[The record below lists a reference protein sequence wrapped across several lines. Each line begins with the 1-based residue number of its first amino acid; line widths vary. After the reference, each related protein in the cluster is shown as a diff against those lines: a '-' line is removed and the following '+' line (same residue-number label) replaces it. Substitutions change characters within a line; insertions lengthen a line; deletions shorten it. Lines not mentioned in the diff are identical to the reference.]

1 MGEFGEKHTVSRLIG
16 SPPGYVGYGEGG
28 KLTEAV
34 RQRPY
39 SVVLLDEV
47 EKAHADVMNIFY
59 GAFEKGVLTD
69 GEGRAIDFKNTV
81 VVMTSN
87 LGDDILAHA
96 AAEVP
101 SPSYDDLVERV
112 KPALRD
118 FFRPALLGRMT
129 VVPYVP
135 IRSEALRDIVR
146 KKLSGVS
153 DRSLES
159 QGVSLSFDED
169 VVDAVAAR
177 SSEVEAG
184 ARKID
189 HIVRGAILPL
199 VSEAILGAVARGDAA
214 GALRVV
220 LGRAGEFQLERGT

>member
-28 KLTEAV
+28 RLTEAV

-47 EKAHADVMNIFY
+47 EKAHPDVMNLFY

-87 LGDDILAHA
+87 LGDEILATA

-101 SPSYDDLVERV
+101 APSHEHLVSVV

-135 IRSEALRDIVR
+135 IRSDALGDIVR
-146 KKLSGVS
+146 TKLRAVS
-153 DRSLES
+153 DRSLQS
-159 QGVSLSFDED
+159 QGVPLSFGDD
-169 VVDAVAAR
+169 VVAAVAAR
-177 SSEVEAG
+177 CSEVDAG
-184 ARKID
+184 ARSVD
-189 HIVRGAILPL
+189 HIVRGSILPL
-199 VSEAILGAVARGDAA
+199 VSEAILGALARGE
-214 GALRVV
+214 GRSALRVV
-220 LGRAGEFQLERGT
+220 LDGSGGFQLERRT